1 MSFFNQS
8 QHFLLIRQNEMSPA
22 EREMIT
28 DFVFDL
34 KNEKKE
40 GIILVWHNKK
50 KLPDNTSAG
59 PFEIHLCKKDFNIFG
74 KPSSEKIVR
83 LMNNQFDYI
92 INTAPVNIPKIEKVI
107 SKIRASIKIGRYHSV
122 KIPELYSVVF
132 QNADTTENNI
142 EDFFISLG
150 KYISK
155 IEIYETQ

>member
-1 MSFFNQS
+1 MSQ
-8 QHFLLIRQNEMSPA
+8 A

-34 KNEKKE
+34 KNEKKD

-50 KLPDNTSAG
+50 KLPDNISAG
-59 PFEIHLCKKDFNIFG
+59 PFEIHLCKSDFNFFG
-74 KPSSEKIVR
+74 KPSSEKIKT
-83 LMNNQFDYI
+83 LISNQYDYI
-92 INTAPVNIPKIEKVI
+92 INTIPDSIPKVERII
-107 SKIRASIKIGRYHSV
+107 SKTKASIKIGRYHSG
-122 KIPELYSVVF
+122 KTKELYSIVF
-132 QNADTTENNI
+132 QNAENADDNL